1 MLKSEH
7 LSNEELVLPVNK
19 MQEQLLVN
27 PAGIRTETLNTS
39 KNVIGALVSE
49 PESIHA
55 GTIVFVP
62 GWSGS
67 REDFVA
73 VMPTLS
79 SLGWHCYSIDQHGQ
93 PSSYGSN
100 NVEDFS
106 LDSFAQDLIDI
117 ANGFSE
123 PIHLVGHSFGGI
135 VSQYA
140 ASKSP
145 KSFASVTLVCSGPG
159 PLPKENWGG
168 LPALVQAV
176 EKGRSLAFIWF
187 VKTLTL
193 TILRKQRF
201 SKPVRK
207 WRKQRWLNT
216 NPLSLKVM
224 SELLMKVENVT
235 EKLKQTLNQHKLPI
249 LVIRGENDDA
259 WPKNQ
264 QIEMAQTLNATY
276 IEINGAAHSP
286 ARELPDKTAI
296 ELDTFLKTI

>member
-1 MLKSEH
+1 
-7 LSNEELVLPVNK
+7 
-19 MQEQLLVN
+19 MQEQLLIN
-27 PAGIRTETLNTS
+27 PVEVSEVKLKTGNKEL
-39 KNVIGALVSE
+39 GALVTE

-73 VMPTLS
+73 VLPLLS
-79 SLGWHCYSIDQHGQ
+79 SLGWHCFSIDQNGQ
-93 PSSYGSN
+93 PASYGSN
-100 NVEDFS
+100 KLEDFS
-106 LDSFAQDLIDI
+106 LESFAQDLIDI
-117 ANGFSE
+117 ANSFSE
-123 PIHLVGHSFGGI
+123 PIHLIGHSFGGI
-135 VSQYA
+135 VAQYA

-145 KSFASVTLVCSGPG
+145 QSFASVTLLCSGTG

-176 EKGRSLAFIWF
+176 ESGRSLAFIWF
-187 VKTLTL
+187 VKTLVL
-193 TILRKQRF
+193 TILRKQSF

-207 WRKQRWLNT
+207 WRKERWLNT

-235 EKLKQTLNQHKLPI
+235 EKLKITLSKHKLPI
-249 LVIRGENDDA
+249 LVMRGENDDA
-259 WPKNQ
+259 WPRKEQ
-264 QIEMAQTLNATY
+264 LEMAQTLNATF
-276 IEINGAAHSP
+276 IEILGAAHSP

-296 ELDTFLKTI
+296 ELDTFLKSI

>member
-1 MLKSEH
+1 
-7 LSNEELVLPVNK
+7 

-27 PAGIRTETLNTS
+27 PAGIREEKLVTT
-39 KNVIGALVSE
+39 KNIIGALVSE

-55 GTIVFVP
+55 GTILFVP

-73 VMPTLS
+73 VMPILS
-79 SLGWHCYSIDQHGQ
+79 SLGWHCVSIDQHGQ

-100 NVEDFS
+100 NDEDFT

-117 ANGFSE
+117 AKSFSE

-135 VSQYA
+135 VTQA
-140 ASKSP
+140 AIAKNSDY
-145 KSFASVTLVCSGPG
+145 FASATLMCSGTG
-159 PLPKENWGG
+159 PLPKKNWGG

-187 VKTLTL
+187 VKTVTL
-193 TILRKQRF
+193 TILRKQKF
-201 SKPVRK
+201 SKPVQK

-216 NPLSLKVM
+216 NPKSLKAM
-224 SELLMKVENVT
+224 SELLMTVENVT
-235 EKLKQTLNQHKLPI
+235 NKLVNTKLPI
-249 LVIRGENDDA
+249 LVLRGENDDA
-259 WPKNQ
+259 WPKSEQ
-264 QIEMAQTLNATY
+264 QEMARILGATY
-276 IEINGAAHSP
+276 LEIIGAGHSP

>member
-1 MLKSEH
+1 
-7 LSNEELVLPVNK
+7 
-19 MQEQLLVN
+19 MQEQLLIN
-27 PAGIRTETLNTS
+27 PVEVSEVKLKAGNKEL
-39 KNVIGALVSE
+39 GALVTE

-73 VMPTLS
+73 VLPLLS
-79 SLGWHCYSIDQHGQ
+79 SLGWHCFSIDQNGQ
-93 PSSYGSN
+93 PASYGSN
-100 NVEDFS
+100 KLEDFS
-106 LDSFAQDLIDI
+106 LESFAQDLIDL
-117 ANGFSE
+117 ANSFSE
-123 PIHLVGHSFGGI
+123 PIHLIGHSFGGI
-135 VSQYA
+135 VAQYA

-145 KSFASVTLVCSGPG
+145 QSFASVTLLCSGSG

-176 EKGRSLAFIWF
+176 ENGRSLAFIWF
-187 VKTLTL
+187 VKTLVL
-193 TILRKQRF
+193 TILRKQSF

-207 WRKQRWLNT
+207 WRKERWLNT

-235 EKLKQTLNQHKLPI
+235 EKLKITLSKHKLPI
-249 LVIRGENDDA
+249 LVMRGENDDA
-259 WPKNQ
+259 WPRKEQ
-264 QIEMAQTLNATY
+264 LEMAQSLNATF
-276 IEINGAAHSP
+276 IEILGAAHSP

-296 ELDTFLKTI
+296 ELDTFLKSI